1 MIHPSKFLRATLL
14 VILIVLVSP
23 VPVYAQ
29 ETDSTIPEGF
39 YLISSA
45 PGVNLYR
52 KDYSG
57 GSPDFVQVVE
67 LTAGA
72 KITAMYGDIHDRRP
86 GKGAYGGDDARI
98 MSQSLQ
104 KFWSQLSNEYGDA
117 FCALNG
123 QFFYMK
129 ESPTRLP
136 FPLKVDEEIV
146 SDGYGLNEF
155 PDKKL
160 ILEIWPDRVNIREL
174 TKESL
179 YSSNAPDI
187 IGGLMQTAN
196 KRSDSYVGRTFVGID
211 DRDLDGASE
220 TFLIFNSKIS
230 RQIDAASVLQAFGAD
245 QVMMLDGG
253 GSTQLIC
260 QNEALIKSDR
270 PIPQAIG
277 VVSAPQESQAAPQPD
292 LTGGEPINEAE
303 SSTDTSSIITPDPA
317 PIETLQVGE
326 STDPISNDLFNLS
339 DVLWVPLIMSPVLA
353 VLVFFV
359 SRFRVLGQ

>member
-1 MIHPSKFLRATLL
+1 MIHPSNFLRAALL

-23 VPVYAQ
+23 VPVYSQ
-29 ETDSTIPEGF
+29 ETDTSIPEGF

-45 PGVNLYR
+45 PGVSLYR

-72 KITAMYGDIHDRRP
+72 KILAMHGDIHDRRP

-136 FPLKVDEEIV
+136 FPLKVDDEIV

-155 PDKKL
+155 PEKKL
-160 ILEIWPDRVNIREL
+160 ILEIWSDRVNIREL
-174 TKESL
+174 TRESL
-179 YSSNAPDI
+179 YSSTAPDI

-196 KRSDSYVGRTFVGID
+196 KRSDQYVGRTFVGID
-211 DRDLDGASE
+211 DRNLDGASE
-220 TFLIFNSKIS
+220 TLLIFNSKIS
-230 RQIDAASVLQAFGAD
+230 RQVDAASVLQAFGAD

-260 QNEALIKSDR
+260 QDEALIKSDR
-270 PIPQAIG
+270 PVPQAIG
-277 VVSAPQESQAAPQPD
+277 VVSATQDSESAAQPDPTAGEPVNESGLSTSSSPINTPAPPPQE
-292 LTGGEPINEAE
+292 N
-303 SSTDTSSIITPDPA
+303 
-317 PIETLQVGE
+317 LQVGQ
-326 STDPISNDLFNLS
+326 SSGPVPQNLLNLS

>member
-1 MIHPSKFLRATLL
+1 
-14 VILIVLVSP
+14 
-23 VPVYAQ
+23 
-29 ETDSTIPEGF
+29 
-39 YLISSA
+39 
-45 PGVNLYR
+45 
-52 KDYSG
+52 
-57 GSPDFVQVVE
+57 
-67 LTAGA
+67 
-72 KITAMYGDIHDRRP
+72 
-86 GKGAYGGDDARI
+86 
-98 MSQSLQ
+98 
-104 KFWSQLSNEYGDA
+104 
-117 FCALNG
+117 
-123 QFFYMK
+123 
-129 ESPTRLP
+129 
-136 FPLKVDEEIV
+136 
-146 SDGYGLNEF
+146 
-155 PDKKL
+155 
-160 ILEIWPDRVNIREL
+160 
-174 TKESL
+174 
-179 YSSNAPDI
+179 
-187 IGGLMQTAN
+187 
-196 KRSDSYVGRTFVGID
+196 
-211 DRDLDGASE
+211 
-220 TFLIFNSKIS
+220 LIFNSKIS

-317 PIETLQVGE
+317 PKETLQVGE

>member
-1 MIHPSKFLRATLL
+1 MTHPCNFLRAALL
-14 VILIVLVSP
+14 IILIGLVSP
-23 VPVYAQ
+23 VPVEAQ
-29 ETDSTIPEGF
+29 ATENSIPEGF

-45 PGVNLYR
+45 AGVSLYR
-52 KDYSG
+52 KDYPG

-67 LTAGA
+67 LDAGA
-72 KITAMYGDIHDRRP
+72 KIIALHGDIHERRP
-86 GKGAYGGDDARI
+86 GKGAYGGDDAQI

-117 FCALNG
+117 FCTLNG

-136 FPLKVDEEIV
+136 FPLKVANEIV

-160 ILEIWPDRVNIREL
+160 ILEIWPDAVNIREL
-174 TKESL
+174 TSDSL
-179 YSSNAPDI
+179 YSSTAPDI

-196 KRSDSYVGRTFVGID
+196 KRSDHYVGRTFVGTD
-211 DRDLDGASE
+211 DRDLDGTFE

-230 RQIDAASVLQAFGAD
+230 RQVDAAGVLQAFGAD

-260 QNEALIKSDR
+260 QGETLIKSDR

-277 VVSAPQESQAAPQPD
+277 VISASQANQP
-292 LTGGEPINEAE
+292 A
-303 SSTDTSSIITPDPA
+303 SQPDPA
-317 PIETLQVGE
+317 AGEPSSQAELSTHNSPIILPDPTPQEKQQVEQSTETVSQ
-326 STDPISNDLFNLS
+326 TMFNLS
-339 DVLWVPLIMSPVLA
+339 DVLWVPVIMSPVLA

-359 SRFRVLGQ
+359 SRLWITEQ

>member
-1 MIHPSKFLRATLL
+1 MTHPSNFLRAYLL

-29 ETDSTIPEGF
+29 GTDSSIPEGF

-45 PGVNLYR
+45 PGVRLYR

-72 KITAMYGDIHDRRP
+72 KIMAMHGDIHDRRP

-104 KFWSQLSNEYGDA
+104 KFWSQLSNEYGNA

-136 FPLKVDEEIV
+136 FPLKVDDEIV

-179 YSSNAPDI
+179 YSSTAPDI

-196 KRSDSYVGRTFVGID
+196 KRSDQYVGRTFVGID
-211 DRDLDGASE
+211 DHNLDGASE
-220 TFLIFNSKIS
+220 TLLIFNSKIS
-230 RQIDAASVLQAFGAD
+230 RQVDAASILQAFGAD

-260 QNEALIKSDR
+260 QDETLINTDR

-277 VVSAPQESQAAPQPD
+277 VVSASQDSQSAPQPD
-292 LTGGEPINEAE
+292 PTTGEPVNESGLSISSSPIN
-303 SSTDTSSIITPDPA
+303 TPA
-317 PIETLQVGE
+317 PQENLQVGQSSE
-326 STDPISNDLFNLS
+326 PVPQNLFNLS

-359 SRFRVLGQ
+359 NRFRVLGQ